1 VSARRYSGLKRK
13 EAAMAKEI
21 LIPGLKAVG
30 VYALGA
36 LYLSWVVAV
45 VYSAIA
51 G

>member
-1 VSARRYSGLKRK
+1 
-13 EAAMAKEI
+13 MAKEI
-21 LIPGLKAVG
+21 LAPAFKAVG

-36 LYLSWVVAV
+36 LYMSWVAAV